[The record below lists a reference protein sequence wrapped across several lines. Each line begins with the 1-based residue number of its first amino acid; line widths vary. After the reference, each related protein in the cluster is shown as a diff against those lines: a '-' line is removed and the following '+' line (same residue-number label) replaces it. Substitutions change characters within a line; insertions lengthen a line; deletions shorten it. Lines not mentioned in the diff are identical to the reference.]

1 MLLQLSSCGQDAV
14 TTQENLSKVAVATVA
29 PAPSAV
35 AVPATEAKPAQAP
48 TASASEQ
55 ETKVARFFELISEK
69 AEAGVKKTCKT
80 KFKTQA
86 EGGVALIQ
94 NSMTSPWQ
102 PHLAAVGLS
111 HSELIAFASANPA
124 FARQQMKLS
133 EKRQEAFLET
143 MNESCFKPMAKL
155 PTGDMDAADEAMM
168 QLLQKTGN
176 RPGPLDGVNLEVQHW
191 ERDLEKGLELAAKTK
206 RPVLLFF
213 DATWCAP
220 CKVISE
226 LFQTQKLIDSIG
238 DSFVRISIDVSDGSD
253 AVEEIQARFAATAL
267 PSLLVLDHKG
277 VETARYTKME
287 ATEAGLIAFLKSA
300 KE

>member
-1 MLLQLSSCGQDAV
+1 MLLQLSSCGQEAA
-14 TTQENLSKVAVATVA
+14 TTQEKSSKVAATTVSA
-29 PAPSAV
+29 PAAPV
-35 AVPATEAKPAQAP
+35 TETKPAQAP
-48 TASASEQ
+48 IASASEQ
-55 ETKVARFFELISEK
+55 ETKIARFFELISET
-69 AEAGVKKTCKT
+69 AEAGVKKTCKM

-94 NSMTSPWQ
+94 NSMTSPWE

-143 MNESCFKPMAKL
+143 MNESCFKAMSKL

-168 QLLQKTGN
+168 QILQKTGN

-191 ERDLEKGLELAAKTK
+191 ETDLEKGLQLAATTK

-220 CKVISE
+220 CKIISE
-226 LFQTQKLIDSIG
+226 LFQTQELIDAVG
-238 DSFVRISIDVSDGSD
+238 DSFVRISIDVTDASD
-253 AVEEIQARFAATAL
+253 AANEIQARFAATAL
-267 PSLLVLDHKG
+267 PTLLALDHKG

-287 ATEAGLIAFLKSA
+287 ATEAGLIEFLTSVK
-300 KE
+300 K